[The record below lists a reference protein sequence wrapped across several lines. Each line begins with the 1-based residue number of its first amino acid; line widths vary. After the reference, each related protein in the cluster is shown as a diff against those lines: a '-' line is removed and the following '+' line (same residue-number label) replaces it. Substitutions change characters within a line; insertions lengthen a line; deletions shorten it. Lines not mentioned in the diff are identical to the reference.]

1 MFDNLSNRLD
11 GIVKRLRGKGRLTEA
26 DVDEVMKEIRSALLE
41 ADVNV
46 TVVRSV
52 CNRIREHAIGATRSQ
67 ALDPGQQVVKGVHD
81 ELIRILGGETLKIN
95 YASKPPTVVLM
106 AGLQG
111 SGKTTA
117 SGKLA
122 LWFKSQGRN
131 PLLVGADLQRPAA
144 VEQLRTLGRQVDVPV
159 YSDPEDPVLTAFQGV
174 EEAKRL
180 GRDVVIV
187 DTAGRL
193 AIDKEMME
201 QVRLISG
208 AVSPHYTFLVIDA
221 MTGQDA
227 VQTAEAFHHTLQIS
241 GVILS
246 KLDGDAR
253 GGAALSVKEV
263 IGRPIAFA
271 STGEKLDAFEQF
283 HPDRMA
289 GRILGMGDVLT
300 LIEQAERAFEADQ
313 AEKAAARLMEGE
325 FTLDD
330 FLEQMQSIKKM
341 GSLSSLLGMMPGM
354 PKEIKNAKISD
365 DDLKPIEAIIRSM
378 TLPGACPPPDRQRQ
392 PSRPHRH
399 GSGTDPGDVTRLIK
413 QFGDMQKM
421 MKRMGMGGG
430 KKGKRGMPGMGG
442 LGGKNMPDMA
452 ELEQM
457 MGGRRAVSPLT
468 DPPTTRPRA
477 RATSSPPLSSNVA
490 STASSV
496 LEQEIDVLG
505 VEHQWRPQLEHVRVA
520 AGHAGED
527 ARDSAASEASRLASA
542 YETGSRSSAVGDQVD
557 TPEQAAA
564 LHVADHVVP
573 GRQVGEASSEQRA
586 GRGRVGQQL
595 LVGDHV
601 EHGERHRGRDRVAPE
616 RVEVV
621 ATFGEAGGDLRRRDD
636 SCHRMTGA
644 HRLAD
649 RHDVGDEAVVGVA
662 PEVATEPAV
671 AGLHLV
677 GDHEPSGGADRRR
690 DAVDV
695 VVGRDQDA
703 VRVPARVD
711 QHGGDAVPAL
721 VELGQRVADE
731 PRVSGAEL
739 GLGRTERP
747 AVGVRRLDHAQPV
760 RPLGFGIRVGRQL
773 ADEVGVAV
781 VRALGDD
788 DTVVA
793 RDHPRDL
800 HREVVGLRA
809 GAHEI
814 AARQVAGKARRQAL
828 RQLDDVLVEVARVRV
843 EQAGLLGERGDDA
856 RVGMADRGHV
866 VVAVEIALAVGVEQP
881 HPLAAHQMHRLV
893 VEQLVA
899 GGEGGG
905 APAQQLGVGVAGH
918 RCLHDR
924 GGGTGGIDVEPPRQR
939 GVRAWP
945 LAGDVRGE
953 VRHVDDLVLDEQRA
967 QHEPRQHQVGDRL
980 HLVVGERAPGVV
992 AGGERGERRARDR
1005 AGVARGWRP
1014 KRRRRRR

>member
-46 TVVRSV
+46 GVVRSV

-67 ALDPGQQVVKGVHD
+67 ALDPGQQVVKAVHD
-81 ELIRILGGETLKIN
+81 ELIRILGGETLKIS

-227 VQTAEAFHHTLQIS
+227 VQTAEAFHHTLQIT

-289 GRILGMGDVLT
+289 GRILGMGDMLT

-330 FLEQMQSIKKM
+330 FLAQMQSIKKM

-354 PKEIKNAKISD
+354 PKELKDAKISD

-378 TLPGACPPPDRQRQ
+378 TYDERARPQIVNG
-392 PSRPHRH
+392 SRRARIAR
-399 GSGTDPGDVTRLIK
+399 GSGTEPGDVTRLIK

-421 MKRMGMGGG
+421 MKRMGMGG
-430 KKGKRGMPGMGG
+430 KKGKRGLGIPGMGG

-457 MGGRRAVSPLT
+457 MGGSQF
-468 DPPTTRPRA
+468 PR
-477 RATSSPPLSSNVA
+477 
-490 STASSV
+490 
-496 LEQEIDVLG
+496 
-505 VEHQWRPQLEHVRVA
+505 
-520 AGHAGED
+520 
-527 ARDSAASEASRLASA
+527 
-542 YETGSRSSAVGDQVD
+542 
-557 TPEQAAA
+557 
-564 LHVADHVVP
+564 
-573 GRQVGEASSEQRA
+573 
-586 GRGRVGQQL
+586 
-595 LVGDHV
+595 
-601 EHGERHRGRDRVAPE
+601 
-616 RVEVV
+616 
-621 ATFGEAGGDLRRRDD
+621 
-636 SCHRMTGA
+636 
-644 HRLAD
+644 
-649 RHDVGDEAVVGVA
+649 
-662 PEVATEPAV
+662 
-671 AGLHLV
+671 
-677 GDHEPSGGADRRR
+677 
-690 DAVDV
+690 
-695 VVGRDQDA
+695 
-703 VRVPARVD
+703 
-711 QHGGDAVPAL
+711 
-721 VELGQRVADE
+721 
-731 PRVSGAEL
+731 
-739 GLGRTERP
+739 
-747 AVGVRRLDHAQPV
+747 
-760 RPLGFGIRVGRQL
+760 
-773 ADEVGVAV
+773 
-781 VRALGDD
+781 
-788 DTVVA
+788 
-793 RDHPRDL
+793 
-800 HREVVGLRA
+800 
-809 GAHEI
+809 
-814 AARQVAGKARRQAL
+814 
-828 RQLDDVLVEVARVRV
+828 
-843 EQAGLLGERGDDA
+843 
-856 RVGMADRGHV
+856 
-866 VVAVEIALAVGVEQP
+866 
-881 HPLAAHQMHRLV
+881 
-893 VEQLVA
+893 
-899 GGEGGG
+899 
-905 APAQQLGVGVAGH
+905 
-918 RCLHDR
+918 
-924 GGGTGGIDVEPPRQR
+924 
-939 GVRAWP
+939 
-945 LAGDVRGE
+945 
-953 VRHVDDLVLDEQRA
+953 
-967 QHEPRQHQVGDRL
+967 
-980 HLVVGERAPGVV
+980 
-992 AGGERGERRARDR
+992 
-1005 AGVARGWRP
+1005 
-1014 KRRRRRR
+1014 